1 MNSLVVRTSEN
12 DIQIK
17 GNEFEVLT
25 TDFDKTVEML
35 ESRLKLILTSYLIR
49 QGLGLPWL
57 DYLHNVN
64 IDIRHEYIKAYMY
77 NEVLKTPNINVESV
91 VIEHVG
97 THNRTA
103 SFDIS
108 CTYGTS
114 NETINIIL

>member
-25 TDFDKTVEML
+25 TDLDKTVEML
-35 ESRLKLILTSYLIR
+35 ESRLKFILTSYLIR
-49 QGLGLPWL
+49 QGLGMPWL

-64 IDIRHEYIKAYMY
+64 IDVRHEYIKAYMY
-77 NEVLKTPNINVESV
+77 TEVLKTPNINIESV
-91 VIEHVG
+91 VIEHIG

-103 SFDIS
+103 SFEIS

>member
-1 MNSLVVRTSEN
+1 MNSLVVKTIEN
-12 DIQIK
+12 DLQIK

-35 ESRLKLILTSYLIR
+35 ESRLKLILSSYLIR
-49 QGLGLPWL
+49 QQLGLPWL
-57 DYLHNVN
+57 DYLHN
-64 IDIRHEYIKAYMY
+64 EYIKAYMY

-103 SFDIS
+103 SFEIS

>member
-1 MNSLVVRTSEN
+1 MNSLVVKTIEN
-12 DIQIK
+12 DLQIK

-35 ESRLKLILTSYLIR
+35 ESRLKFILSSYLIR
-49 QGLGLPWL
+49 QQLGLPWL

-64 IDIRHEYIKAYMY
+64 IDVRHEYIKAYMY

-97 THNRTA
+97 THNRMA
-103 SFDIS
+103 SFEIS